1 MKKYKLMDI
10 NRGALEISEN
20 RVDKDKYKIDGVEI
34 YSRLFGEKLR
44 ELLKDKDWDY
54 IHVKITAEK
63 RYEKQGGD
71 KNE

>member
-63 RYEKQGGD
+63 R
-71 KNE
+71 